1 MMTANTL
8 TIAAREL
15 TEKKF
20 VFAAAAAF
28 ALIAVLIPLAPGV
41 HLPAAETTS
50 IAAGLLAAG
59 FALGLATILGA
70 TVIGRDLSDNRLS
83 FYFSRPV
90 PASSIWF
97 GKLIGSAVLIG
108 LSFAI
113 VMLPTLATNS
123 AVRTHIW
130 GNSMLA
136 FLTAVTVAS
145 AVLFF
150 GAHVIGTM
158 ARSRS
163 PWVAAD
169 FLCAAGVA
177 AAAQAMVSIP
187 QLAMAVNIT
196 LTVASMLAVGAVL
209 AVVGAGAWQ
218 LARGRTDRRR
228 SHLELSRFLWGSMAV
243 VLLVTAGY
251 TLWAMSPSPS
261 DLVEV
266 YGGRAAGSWALISGK
281 ARGRGDYEPS
291 FLVNGDGRTVRILAP
306 AYWGADFAG
315 DGKTVAWMR
324 PTSFTLREFEI
335 VRCRLDVPNP
345 KPEPTGIVAPPNRLA
360 LSDDGKRVI
369 VGQQSFRIYDLATR
383 RSLGSFHVDIAPS
396 SWSTAT
402 FAGNDAVRVF
412 VQSRRAGNSVPVT
425 LIYEYNLAAHAL
437 RQSGSVFGY
446 VASVSADAL
455 RMLVTGQAGERSLAD
470 ARTGATL
477 APLTSGSAV
486 RFLADGSIAA
496 VELRGEQAFLRHFDT
511 HGAPLGE
518 VPLGRY
524 ASGLVTGGDSHRV
537 IVQLRTQQHAAWSL
551 ASVSLDRGT
560 VERTDTTLH
569 GAMLD
574 SGRPLPNE
582 ILCLGGKGVV
592 AWNPANGSKRV
603 VAGRS

>member
-1 MMTANTL
+1 MTANTL
-8 TIAAREL
+8 TIAAREV

-28 ALIAVLIPLAPGV
+28 ALLAVLAPLAPGV
-41 HLPAAETTS
+41 HLPVAETTT
-50 IAAGLLAAG
+50 IAAGLIAAG

-70 TVIGRDLSDNRLS
+70 TVIGRELSDNRLS
-83 FYFSRPV
+83 FYFARPV
-90 PASSIWF
+90 PAASIWF
-97 GKLIGSAVLIG
+97 GKLLGSAVLIG

-113 VMLPTLATNS
+113 VMLPTLAATP
-123 AVRTHIW
+123 AVRLRIW
-130 GNSMLA
+130 GGNMLA
-136 FLTAVTVAS
+136 FLTAVALAS

-150 GAHVIGTM
+150 AAHVIGTM

-163 PWVAAD
+163 PWIAVD

-187 QLAMAVNIT
+187 QLAMAVSIT
-196 LTVASMLAVGAVL
+196 LVVASMLAIGGVL

-218 LARGRTDRRR
+218 LSHGRTDRRR
-228 SHLELSRFLWGSMAV
+228 SHLELSRFLWGSMAL

-266 YGGRAAGSWALISGK
+266 YGGRAAGGWALISGK
-281 ARGRGDYEPS
+281 AKGRGDYEPS

-315 DGKTVAWMR
+315 DGKSVAWMR
-324 PTSFTLREFEI
+324 PTSFTRREFEI
-335 VRCRLDVPNP
+335 VRCRLDVPAP
-345 KPEPTGIVAPPNRLA
+345 MPEPTGIIAPPNRLA
-360 LSDDGKRVI
+360 LSDDGRRVI
-369 VGQQSFRIYDLATR
+369 VGQQSFSIYDLDTK
-383 RSLGSFHVDIAPS
+383 RSLGSFRVDVAPS
-396 SWSTAT
+396 SWSSAT

-412 VQSRRAGNSVPVT
+412 VQSRRAGNSVPIT

-455 RMLVTGQAGERSLAD
+455 RMLVTGQAGSRSLAD

-477 APLTSGSAV
+477 APLTSGTAV

-496 VELRGEQAFLRHFDT
+496 VELRGGGAFLRHFDP

-518 VPLGRY
+518 VALGQY
-524 ASGLVTGGDSHRV
+524 AGGLVAGGDSHRV
-537 IVQLRTQQHAAWSL
+537 IVQLRTQQHARWSL
-551 ASVSLDRGT
+551 ASVSLDRGAI
-560 VERTDTTLH
+560 ERTDATLH
-569 GAMLD
+569 GAMLE

-582 ILCLGGKGVV
+582 ILCVGGTGIV
-592 AWNPANGSKRV
+592 AWNPASGAKRV